1 MDIYSFEQILAQNLA
16 WNRARIKFLARFL
29 IALFQV
35 QTVNL
40 TKIAS
45 VFASDAKISSNY
57 KRLQRFLRFFP
68 FRRSSWRV

>member
-1 MDIYSFEQILAQNLA
+1 MDIYSLEQILTANLT

-29 IALFQV
+29 VALFQV

-45 VFASDAKISSNY
+45 VFAGRGSVASEY
-57 KRLQRFLRFFP
+57 KKLQRFMRFFRFP
-68 FRRSSWRV
+68 NLKWRG